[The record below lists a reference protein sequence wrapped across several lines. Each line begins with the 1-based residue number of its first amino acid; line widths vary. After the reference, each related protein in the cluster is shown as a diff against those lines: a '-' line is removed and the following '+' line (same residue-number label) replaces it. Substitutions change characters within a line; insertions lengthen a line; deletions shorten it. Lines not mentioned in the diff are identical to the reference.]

1 MYLQRIE
8 LQGFKSFAHK
18 TILEFPSPGQGC
30 KTSPNVLSSYG
41 KPLEKG
47 ICGVTAIMGPN
58 GSGKSN
64 IVDAVRWVL
73 GEQSLKLLRGK
84 KSTDIIF
91 SGSAQKSQMGLAE
104 VSLYLNN
111 EDNSAP
117 IDYTEIVITRKL
129 YRDGESEYLLNK
141 NSVRLFDVIMLLAKA
156 NFGQNT
162 YSIIGQGMVDRIVNY
177 SSQERKDFF
186 DEATGV
192 KQFQIKRDRSV
203 NKLKKSRENLF
214 QAQTLIGELDPHL
227 KMLTRQVNRLHKRKE
242 IEIELKEA
250 REKYYGKQWL
260 ELDHSYRE
268 SIISVTSSDKKKMKL
283 EQEIESLQ
291 QKLNSLSEESSRS
304 EEFDKLQKEYN
315 NLTENKN
322 NLLKELT
329 VTRGKLDLE
338 YAKVGKQNL
347 SWLES
352 RSEELKKRLLAING
366 ELESHKLKINSKK
379 KDLADLESS
388 INKIND
394 ELTVSQNN
402 LQIIQEE
409 LYKTKG
415 SGSNNYFLE
424 SVKAV
429 LRQKNTIGGIYGTVG
444 EIGKIDKKYEM
455 ALATAAGNR
464 LWGVVVESDEVAVAC
479 INYLKANR
487 LSSLTFFPLN
497 KLKNYPTDS
506 YQNNKGGAIGM
517 AIDLITYSDKF
528 AKVFQ
533 HIFGDTLVIEGV
545 QDARSIGIGTRRMV
559 TVDGDVFEKT
569 GVIRGGYKR
578 RGSAVWTG
586 TTDSQFV
593 TQEERI
599 KEFATLKAEIESQ
612 HKIRDS
618 IIAKMNDFRVE
629 IRLSEDKINNFNI
642 ELSVFKKE
650 KDKIENDIKESQ
662 LTPNER
668 NKFSDGL
675 VVQKDKFEKELLA
688 IEKDSLITRK
698 KIDRFNFE
706 EEEKKKNIFS
716 LQQNMHN
723 QQLDLNKVIT
733 SLNEVKVELAK
744 VETKKEDL
752 FSLMRQD
759 LGEEYR
765 PKSNVDFSEAN
776 LVELEVIINKCKKQ
790 LELIGGTDP
799 EVEKEY
805 LEVKARFDFLSKEST
820 DLEKAIND
828 LEKIVLELDKII
840 KKQFESEFKKINI
853 DFSRFFK
860 KLFDGGTAKLV
871 LVQKE
876 LTEAEQVREEIN
888 EVGLEENSFSKGGQ
902 EGVEINP
909 HLSKGGQGG
918 VVESDEEAVH
928 KKVVHIEDKSFLANM
943 GIDIEACPPGKK
955 IKNIN
960 VLSGGEKTMTALAL
974 VCSIISNNPS
984 PFILFDEVDAA
995 LDEENSRKFS
1005 DIIEEL
1011 SHKTQFI
1018 TITHNRAIM
1027 SRADVLYGVTMQG
1040 DGVSRILS
1048 LKLEQAEKIVKQ

>member
-1 MYLQRIE
+1 
-8 LQGFKSFAHK
+8 
-18 TILEFPSPGQGC
+18 
-30 KTSPNVLSSYG
+30 
-41 KPLEKG
+41 
-47 ICGVTAIMGPN
+47 
-58 GSGKSN
+58 
-64 IVDAVRWVL
+64 
-73 GEQSLKLLRGK
+73 
-84 KSTDIIF
+84 
-91 SGSAQKSQMGLAE
+91 
-104 VSLYLNN
+104 
-111 EDNSAP
+111 
-117 IDYTEIVITRKL
+117 
-129 YRDGESEYLLNK
+129 
-141 NSVRLFDVIMLLAKA
+141 
-156 NFGQNT
+156 
-162 YSIIGQGMVDRIVNY
+162 
-177 SSQERKDFF
+177 
-186 DEATGV
+186 
-192 KQFQIKRDRSV
+192 
-203 NKLKKSRENLF
+203 
-214 QAQTLIGELDPHL
+214 
-227 KMLTRQVNRLHKRKE
+227 
-242 IEIELKEA
+242 
-250 REKYYGKQWL
+250 
-260 ELDHSYRE
+260 
-268 SIISVTSSDKKKMKL
+268 
-283 EQEIESLQ
+283 
-291 QKLNSLSEESSRS
+291 
-304 EEFDKLQKEYN
+304 
-315 NLTENKN
+315 
-322 NLLKELT
+322 
-329 VTRGKLDLE
+329 
-338 YAKVGKQNL
+338 
-347 SWLES
+347 
-352 RSEELKKRLLAING
+352 
-366 ELESHKLKINSKK
+366 
-379 KDLADLESS
+379 
-388 INKIND
+388 
-394 ELTVSQNN
+394 
-402 LQIIQEE
+402 
-409 LYKTKG
+409 
-415 SGSNNYFLE
+415 
-424 SVKAV
+424 
-429 LRQKNTIGGIYGTVG
+429 
-444 EIGKIDKKYEM
+444 
-455 ALATAAGNR
+455 
-464 LWGVVVESDEVAVAC
+464 
-479 INYLKANR
+479 
-487 LSSLTFFPLN
+487 
-497 KLKNYPTDS
+497 
-506 YQNNKGGAIGM
+506 
-517 AIDLITYSDKF
+517 
-528 AKVFQ
+528 
-533 HIFGDTLVIEGV
+533 
-545 QDARSIGIGTRRMV
+545 
-559 TVDGDVFEKT
+559 
-569 GVIRGGYKR
+569 
-578 RGSAVWTG
+578 
-586 TTDSQFV
+586 
-593 TQEERI
+593 
-599 KEFATLKAEIESQ
+599 
-612 HKIRDS
+612 
-618 IIAKMNDFRVE
+618 MNDFRVE

>member
-283 EQEIESLQ
+283 EQEIESRQ

-424 SVKAV
+424 SVTAV

-479 INYLKANR
+479 INY
-487 LSSLTFFPLN
+487 
-497 KLKNYPTDS
+497 
-506 YQNNKGGAIGM
+506 
-517 AIDLITYSDKF
+517 
-528 AKVFQ
+528 V
-533 HIFGDTLVIEGV
+533 
-545 QDARSIGIGTRRMV
+545 
-559 TVDGDVFEKT
+559 
-569 GVIRGGYKR
+569 
-578 RGSAVWTG
+578 
-586 TTDSQFV
+586 
-593 TQEERI
+593 
-599 KEFATLKAEIESQ
+599 
-612 HKIRDS
+612 
-618 IIAKMNDFRVE
+618 
-629 IRLSEDKINNFNI
+629 
-642 ELSVFKKE
+642 
-650 KDKIENDIKESQ
+650 
-662 LTPNER
+662 
-668 NKFSDGL
+668 
-675 VVQKDKFEKELLA
+675 
-688 IEKDSLITRK
+688 
-698 KIDRFNFE
+698 
-706 EEEKKKNIFS
+706 
-716 LQQNMHN
+716 
-723 QQLDLNKVIT
+723 
-733 SLNEVKVELAK
+733 
-744 VETKKEDL
+744 
-752 FSLMRQD
+752 
-759 LGEEYR
+759 
-765 PKSNVDFSEAN
+765 
-776 LVELEVIINKCKKQ
+776 
-790 LELIGGTDP
+790 
-799 EVEKEY
+799 
-805 LEVKARFDFLSKEST
+805 
-820 DLEKAIND
+820 
-828 LEKIVLELDKII
+828 
-840 KKQFESEFKKINI
+840 
-853 DFSRFFK
+853 
-860 KLFDGGTAKLV
+860 
-871 LVQKE
+871 
-876 LTEAEQVREEIN
+876 
-888 EVGLEENSFSKGGQ
+888 
-902 EGVEINP
+902 
-909 HLSKGGQGG
+909 
-918 VVESDEEAVH
+918 
-928 KKVVHIEDKSFLANM
+928 
-943 GIDIEACPPGKK
+943 
-955 IKNIN
+955 
-960 VLSGGEKTMTALAL
+960 
-974 VCSIISNNPS
+974 
-984 PFILFDEVDAA
+984 
-995 LDEENSRKFS
+995 
-1005 DIIEEL
+1005 
-1011 SHKTQFI
+1011 
-1018 TITHNRAIM
+1018 
-1027 SRADVLYGVTMQG
+1027 
-1040 DGVSRILS
+1040 
-1048 LKLEQAEKIVKQ
+1048 